1 MTLLPARPTD
11 FPLPGQSVTPPEWT
25 INWAFIA
32 LFIPLI
38 VEQLP
43 CFPSALVFLLP
54 PLCWV
59 TPAILGLST
68 PETEYHVRIS
78 GYSHIQLFHDL
89 MASDHAK
96 YSFWCQLMAHPTHLP
111 LKSSQINTTVSFPSI
126 QRTVLA
132 LLSAISLSMFSYF
145 CYLIATCQAIY
156 LFVLLQIHI
165 MAHPSQFC
173 S

>member
-11 FPLPGQSVTPPEWT
+11 FPLRGQSVTPPEWT

-78 GYSHIQLFHDL
+78 GNSHIQLFHYL
-89 MASDHAK
+89 MASYHAII
-96 YSFWCQLMAHPTHLP
+96 YFDANWWPIHLSYP
-111 LKSSQINTTVSFPSI
+111 WSQIILTPLCHSLPFKG
-126 QRTVLA
+126 LY
-132 LLSAISLSMFSYF
+132 LLYFQLFRYPCSAISVIS
-145 CYLIATCQAIY
+145 
-156 LFVLLQIHI
+156 
-165 MAHPSQFC
+165 
-173 S
+173 